1 MNVSL
6 SGFCLTDITAL
17 VIQDFAG
24 QQLVEQILKFA
35 LTAVTVSVD
44 FPSGSDMSLS
54 QSLFN
59 GYLERRG
66 AYARCYVSIW
76 PYALLTHILL
86 QIIAFI
92 VGFVLQ
98 SLQATFAIFG
108 ASTLVLAL
116 VSPEIFLSTPALH
129 SDVSHNFRT
138 QLVIL
143 YLRW

>member
-6 SGFCLTDITAL
+6 SRFCLTDITAL

-66 AYARCYVSIW
+66 AYARCYVSR

-138 QLVIL
+138 QIVIL

>member
-1 MNVSL
+1 MFD
-6 SGFCLTDITAL
+6 GF
-17 VIQDFAG
+17 
-24 QQLVEQILKFA
+24 
-35 LTAVTVSVD
+35 
-44 FPSGSDMSLS
+44 
-54 QSLFN
+54 
-59 GYLERRG
+59 LERRG

-129 SDVSHNFRT
+129 SDVSHNFPYPTRY
-138 QLVIL
+138 LVPQVVIPPWPIFNRHPVKWL
-143 YLRW
+143 PTIDSGLETKKIR